1 MLIKQRKK
9 LKMKKIVSDDEYK
22 NRHFSNVKVVGNE
35 IVVQSNSLI
44 DSFKRTKLRE
54 LKILCFLLSKIDPLK
69 PDDMSFRI
77 TVKDLA
83 QAIGSDLSIENVY
96 RDTKNIIQ
104 NLSEK
109 IITIH
114 SQENGKRSI
123 TYIPFLSYAK
133 YWIDE
138 GYADVVISPHLAPYV
153 LNLNREFTQYKLINV
168 MHMSSTYALRLY
180 EMLKKQE
187 MIGSRTFYLDD
198 LRKKLGVSDKF
209 LAYKDFRVRVLDI
222 ARREINLKT
231 DLQISYVPKKVRQKV
246 VAIVFD
252 IKKKELIE
260 GQKIEDISKGS
271 NSDNLFNISAMN
283 IQKLL
288 DFGFSLSDI
297 SKMLSNITDNETT
310 DAIAA
315 VEEQIS
321 KGKTRNKK
329 ALIRTALKM
338 KWKKNIEPESISEK
352 KSGVREE
359 NEISTTDSNEYYEEY
374 KNIVRGLAEKF
385 TSVFKKNK

>member
-1 MLIKQRKK
+1 
-9 LKMKKIVSDDEYK
+9 MKKIVSDDEYK
-22 NRHFSNVKVVGNE
+22 NRHFSNVKVIGNE

-83 QAIGSDLSIENVY
+83 HAIGSDLSIENVY
-96 RDTKNIIQ
+96 RDTKNMIQ

-109 IITIH
+109 IITIY

-133 YWIDE
+133 YWVDE
-138 GYADVVISPHLAPYV
+138 GFADVVISPHLAPYI

-222 ARREINLKT
+222 AQREINQKT

-260 GQKIEDISKGS
+260 GQDMPKE
-271 NSDNLFNISAMN
+271 SDSGNLFNISAMN

-310 DAIAA
+310 EAIAA

-321 KGKTRNKK
+321 KGKARNKK

-385 TSVFKKNK
+385 TSVFKKNR

>member
-271 NSDNLFNISAMN
+271 DSDNLFNISAMN

-310 DAIAA
+310 EAIAA

-321 KGKTRNKK
+321 KGKIRNKK

-352 KSGVREE
+352 KSRVREE
-359 NEISTTDSNEYYEEY
+359 NEMSTTDSNEYYEEY

-385 TSVFKKNK
+385 TSVFKKK